1 MYLKVAKL
9 SYIIL
14 GDFFNCQIS
23 CSIGMLIKSLR
34 LFLSHVYLFSLKIS
48 FHFSIKLRNIL
59 LILLYPKYLIFFLR
73 LFHSHIM

>member
-23 CSIGMLIKSLR
+23 SSIGMLMQIV
-34 LFLSHVYLFSLKIS
+34 LFLMLFPGERIRCIRTPHQNHIRYK
-48 FHFSIKLRNIL
+48 KLFVL
-59 LILLYPKYLIFFLR
+59 FLIRPNQF
-73 LFHSHIM
+73 

>member
-23 CSIGMLIKSLR
+23 CSIGMLFFSR
-34 LFLSHVYLFSLKIS
+34 LFS
-48 FHFSIKLRNIL
+48 FICM
-59 LILLYPKYLIFFLR
+59 
-73 LFHSHIM
+73 LFHPQSQLLLCDKFPSSHLQGWKIRTVQ

>member
-23 CSIGMLIKSLR
+23 CSIGMLKLIFWRNLIKSIRKYERIDL
-34 LFLSHVYLFSLKIS
+34 LAH
-48 FHFSIKLRNIL
+48 IL
-59 LILLYPKYLIFFLR
+59 A
-73 LFHSHIM
+73 

>member
-23 CSIGMLIKSLR
+23 CSIGMLLN
-34 LFLSHVYLFSLKIS
+34 FNY
-48 FHFSIKLRNIL
+48 
-59 LILLYPKYLIFFLR
+59 FLR
-73 LFHSHIM
+73 K